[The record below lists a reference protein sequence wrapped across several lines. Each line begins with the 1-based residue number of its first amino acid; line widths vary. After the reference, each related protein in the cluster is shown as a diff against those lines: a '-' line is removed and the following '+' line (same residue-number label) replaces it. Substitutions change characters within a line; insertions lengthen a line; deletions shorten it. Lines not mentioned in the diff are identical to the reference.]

1 MKTTSDLESA
11 LHNASEQMKPKL
23 EEAKRQLSSWS
34 ERATTYIK
42 ENPGKCLLG
51 ALAVGFAVGKLARR
65 V

>member
-1 MKTTSDLESA
+1 MINTGDLESA

-23 EEAKRQLSSWS
+23 EKAKRQLSSWS

-42 ENPGKCLLG
+42 DNTGKCLLG
-51 ALAVGFAVGKLARR
+51 ALAVGFAVGKIARR